1 MSVPPPNLSRSRQLH
16 DGDIIDLD
24 DYLPERM
31 EIDEYSARR
40 APRTRRRSCTPSDS
54 SEDSDTSR
62 EFERRFGPN
71 TPWAP
76 LPEVVDEV
84 VEPIAIHWN
93 PQIPKIKPMSAKYKI
108 SSRAVSA
115 SYFAT
120 LF

>member
-1 MSVPPPNLSRSRQLH
+1 MSVPPPNLSSSRTPH
-16 DGDIIDLD
+16 NCDIIDLD
-24 DYLPERM
+24 DDLPGRM
-31 EIDEYSARR
+31 EIDEYPARR
-40 APRTRRRSCTPSDS
+40 APRKRRRSRTPSDS
-54 SEDSDTSR
+54 SEDSDTSQ

-76 LPEVVDEV
+76 LPEIVDEV

-93 PQIPKIKPMSAKYKI
+93 PQIPKIKPMSAKYKV